1 MDKDKMILC
10 DGCSFFYYEHEVTN
24 SKKLITNIYDEHDQS
39 VAVLDGHLNNK
50 QIMDELFGTP
60 RSRAFDK
67 VHEAAEELKN
77 AILETKF
84 MQFIT
89 KMIDKLTN
97 RREV

>member
-1 MDKDKMILC
+1 MNQDKMILC
-10 DGCSFFYYEHEVTN
+10 DGCSFFYYEHEFTN
-24 SKKLITNIYDEHDQS
+24 GKKPITNVYDEHDQS
-39 VAVLDGHLNNK
+39 VAVLNGHLNNK
-50 QIMDELFGTP
+50 QIMEELFSTP

-67 VHEAAEELKN
+67 LHKAAEELKN
-77 AILETKF
+77 AIFETKF

>member
-1 MDKDKMILC
+1 MDQDKMILC
-10 DGCSFFYYEHEVTN
+10 DGCSFFYYEHEFTN
-24 SKKLITNIYDEHDQS
+24 GKKPITTVYDEHDQS

-50 QIMDELFGTP
+50 QIMDELFSTP

-67 VHEAAEELKN
+67 VHAAAKELKK

-84 MQFIT
+84 MQLIT
-89 KMIDKLTN
+89 KFMDKLTN